1 MHLLVVRH
9 AQPHDETETGGEGD
23 PPLTDLG
30 HAQANAVCSYLRTQG
45 IDHVVSSPMVR
56 ARQTGEPLANE
67 LGLEIEFDDGLKE
80 AGWQLGK
87 YVRTEENLGTYR
99 DLLAKDPDYL
109 YNPEGREVF
118 TDRIMGSFTRIASE
132 NRGRTVAVFCHGM
145 VTTTLV
151 AKSLGIV
158 NGPTDLHPTYS
169 SVTRVQAS
177 PERGLWSVRSFNEA
191 MHLAD
196 IGAH

>member
-30 HAQANAVCSYLRTQG
+30 HAQANAVCSYLQTQG
-45 IDHVVSSPMVR
+45 VDHIVASPMVR
-56 ARQTGEPLANE
+56 ARQTGEPLARE
-67 LGLEIEFDDGLKE
+67 LGMEIEFDDDLKE

-87 YVRTEENLGTYR
+87 YIRAEENGAQYV
-99 DLLAKDPDYL
+99 DLLAKDPEYF
-109 YNPEGREVF
+109 YKPEGREVF
-118 TDRIMGSFTRIASE
+118 SERIMRSFTRVATE
-132 NRGRTVAVFCHGM
+132 NPGRTVAVFCHGM

-151 AKSLGIV
+151 ANALGIV
-158 NGPTDLHPTYS
+158 NGPSDLHPTYS
-169 SVTRVQAS
+169 SISRLQVS

-196 IGAH
+196 IGTH